1 MKSLKTSNNKTTL
14 ILVTIISLAALTIFE
29 ILLARYMDINKPEF
43 SIGNLISI
51 YIKKHYYTY
60 GFKLI
65 SREKYKTNLITE
77 DIPWIIIVSLIEVYN
92 IIRYNSMKLRSYNII
107 KYLDTLQI
115 GIILQS
121 FIAHTYQ
128 LIRYSYVTDYI
139 VFGNQNWVYDMPDL
153 MQNTAALLTIVIAI
167 LRIYYSFK
175 EDKLII

>member
-1 MKSLKTSNNKTTL
+1 MKSLNNKNKLL
-14 ILVTIISLAALTIFE
+14 IVTIISLIALTIFE

-65 SREKYKTNLITE
+65 SREKYETNLITE
-77 DIPWIIIVSLIEVYN
+77 DIPWIIIVSLIQIYN
-92 IIRYNSMKLRSYNII
+92 IIRYKHVKSRGSII
-107 KYLDTLQI
+107 VKYLDTLSV
-115 GIILQS
+115 GMILQS

-128 LIRYSYVTDYI
+128 LLRYDYVTDYI
-139 VFGNQNWVYDMPDL
+139 TFGNQNWVYDMPDL
-153 MQNTAALLTIVIAI
+153 MQDTAALLIIVIAV
-167 LRIYYSFK
+167 LRIHYSFK